1 LGKRRPERPVTRRIT
16 SSAMAIRMRRMRL
29 ALTLLLHV
37 VAAGASAHAQS
48 YPARPVTIVVP
59 YAPGGGIDVIARMLA
74 QRLTEKLGQP
84 FLVENRLGAGGV
96 IASTFVARA
105 PADGHTL
112 LLASD
117 AQLAIQVPLRR
128 NLPYNPVTDFAPIG
142 IAGSTP
148 FALLVNSSVP
158 ANSVSE
164 FIALAKSRPGE
175 MAYGSSGVGGTPH
188 LVMEMFTS
196 MSGTTLRH
204 IPYKGTAQA
213 LNDLIGGTIPVM
225 FSGLTG
231 VPGLLSAGKVRA
243 LGISSRSRL
252 KILPSIP
259 TIAEAG
265 LPEFEAMGFVIL
277 AAPAGTPSSIVD
289 RLHAELNELNR
300 SPDVQEKYESIGY
313 VTDRSP
319 PPAEVAQFIEK
330 QIGLWTEVVARAGLT
345 HSQ

>member
-1 LGKRRPERPVTRRIT
+1 MASRVQRMCLA
-16 SSAMAIRMRRMRL
+16 SSV
-29 ALTLLLHV
+29 LLHL
-37 VAAGASAHAQS
+37 VAACTSVNAQS
-48 YPARPVTIVVP
+48 YPMRTVTIVVP
-59 YAPGGGIDVIARMLA
+59 YAAGGGIDVIARMLA
-74 QRLTEKLGQP
+74 QRLADKMGQP
-84 FLVENRLGAGGV
+84 FVVENRLGAGGV

-105 PADGHTL
+105 PADGYTL

-117 AQLAIQVPLRR
+117 AQLAIQVPLRKH
-128 NLPYNPVTDFAPIG
+128 LPYNPVKDFAPIG

-148 FALLVNSSVP
+148 FALLINPSVP
-158 ANSVSE
+158 ANSLRQ
-164 FIALAKSRPGE
+164 FIALAKSKPGD

-196 MSGTTLRH
+196 MSGTALRH

-213 LNDLIGGTIPVM
+213 LHDLISGTIPVM

-231 VPGLLSAGKVRA
+231 VPGLLSAAKVRA

-265 LPEFEAMGFVIL
+265 VPEFEATGFVIL

-289 RLHAELNELNR
+289 RLNAELNEVNL
-300 SPDVQEKYESIGY
+300 SPDAQQKYDSIGY

-319 PPAEVAQFIEK
+319 PPEELARFVEK
-330 QIGLWTEVVARAGLT
+330 QIGVWTEVVARAGLT

>member
-1 LGKRRPERPVTRRIT
+1 
-16 SSAMAIRMRRMRL
+16 MRRVRL
-29 ALTLLLHV
+29 ALTFLLHL
-37 VAAGASAHAQS
+37 VAAAASANAQS
-48 YPARPVTIVVP
+48 YPARAVTIVVP
-59 YAPGGGIDVIARMLA
+59 YAAGGGIDLIARMLA
-74 QRLTEKLGQP
+74 QRLTDKLGQP
-84 FLVENRLGAGGV
+84 FVVENRLGAGGV
-96 IASTFVARA
+96 IATTFVARA
-105 PADGHTL
+105 PADGYTL

-128 NLPYNPVTDFAPIG
+128 SLPYDPVRDFAPIA

-148 FALLVNSSVP
+148 FALLVNPSVP
-158 ANSVSE
+158 ANSLSK
-164 FIALAKSRPGE
+164 FIALAKSQPGG

-213 LNDLIGGTIPVM
+213 LNDLISGTIPVM

-265 LPEFEAMGFVIL
+265 VPGFEAMGFVIL
-277 AAPAGTPSSIVD
+277 AAPAGAPRSIVD
-289 RLHAELNELNR
+289 RLHAELSELDR
-300 SPDVQEKYESIGY
+300 SPDVQEQYDRIGY
-313 VTDRSP
+313 VADGSTLPD
-319 PPAEVAQFIEK
+319 EVARFIAN
-330 QIGLWTEVVARAGLT
+330 QIGVWTEIVRKAGLA